1 MVKWRF
7 TVGLGMM
14 VYLLATQVLA
24 QAAADPY
31 QVMIPVATQSPL
43 DQEEAVQ
50 QGLLQVLIRLTGNAN
65 IEKNRAIKKGLAR
78 AEYYVQEIY
87 YGTPSTT
94 AYQYPLYIR
103 FDGPDV
109 NHLLNQALHHLDRD
123 EYLQA
128 EKKLRIIKV
137 VR

>member
-7 TVGLGMM
+7 TLGMM
-14 VYLLATQVLA
+14 VYLIAI
-24 QAAADPY
+24 QAFALTAAEQY
-31 QVMIPVATQSPL
+31 QVMIPVATQTAF
-43 DQEEAVQ
+43 DQEEAVR
-50 QGLLQVLIRLTGNAN
+50 QGLLQVLVRLTGNEN

-109 NHLLNQALHHLDRD
+109 NRLLQQASRSSNRDDDLDG
-123 EYLQA
+123 

-137 VR
+137 AR